1 MTMPTLFTVHRS
13 PSGGGTPV
21 GRPDHDDAEAAA
33 LWTAIAEAATD
44 GPQAEGTPSVDP
56 PADGD
61 RSSATGAPFDLPAFL
76 QVLPKSGAAV
86 AVAAGRDP
94 GMAEAVRRLPPRD
107 MPADAAVSSRPMT
120 LQEGASLRLPAFLMA
135 APGASSAKDPSF
147 ADAPAE
153 AVPAAAQ
160 LGAVAALRGALQS
173 MMPLRQATAGTGAVA
188 RTAATAG
195 TAGTASEGA
204 LDESVAANASPVVP
218 ALRGSDARASDPFRP
233 TERRAAANA
242 SPVATAPSIGTA
254 TTPTGQAPNAAPAA
268 PVTFDLSG
276 MAAMSSSAMTA
287 SSDRSAGAA
296 EVGIGEGL
304 LRAPVGSEA
313 WQDQLGA
320 QLSVMATAGGEAE
333 AVMKLAPEELGE
345 LEIRVL
351 VRDGEASLQFGAAS
365 AEARQAIEAAQ
376 PRLRE
381 LFASQGMGV
390 SEFSIFNTLNGNPN
404 SSRRQDEASSR
415 GPRTGAG
422 VHEEAEV
429 RVARRETQGI
439 VDLYA

>member
-13 PSGGGTPV
+13 PTGGGTPV
-21 GRPDHDDAEAAA
+21 GRPDNDDAESAA
-33 LWTAIAEAATD
+33 LWTSIAEAATD
-44 GPQAEGTPSVDP
+44 GPQAEGASSVDAP
-56 PADGD
+56 DDGD

-107 MPADAAVSSRPMT
+107 MPADASVSSRPMA
-120 LQEGASLRLPAFLMA
+120 LQEGASLRLPAFLMTA
-135 APGASSAKDPSF
+135 TGASSAKDPSF
-147 ADAPAE
+147 ADAPVE
-153 AVPAAAQ
+153 AVSTVAQ

-173 MMPLRQATAGTGAVA
+173 MMPLRQPVASTGTVA
-188 RTAATAG
+188 RNAG
-195 TAGTASEGA
+195 TAGEGA
-204 LDESVAANASPVVP
+204 LDESVAAKASPVVT
-218 ALRGSDARASDPFRP
+218 ALRGSDARATDPLRP
-233 TERRAAANA
+233 TDRRAAANA
-242 SPVATAPSIGTA
+242 SPVAPAPSNGTA
-254 TTPTGQAPNAAPAA
+254 TAPTVQGPNAALTA

-276 MAAMSSSAMTA
+276 MAAISSSAMTA

-296 EVGIGEGL
+296 ELGIGPGIGEGL

-320 QLSVMATAGGEAE
+320 QLSVMATPGGEAE

-390 SEFSIFNTLNGNPN
+390 SDFSIFNTLSGNPDA
-404 SSRRQDEASSR
+404 SRRHDEASSR
-415 GPRTGAG
+415 GPRARAG

-429 RVARRETQGI
+429 RVTRREAQGI